1 MERTTMNEKAQTVV
15 KEVNISSDSLLRS
28 EHGILGV
35 LLPRRINP
43 KAADEAATIVHALL
57 THAHLDRREAR
68 EHGWRGV
75 RPSFTRVPSWTA
87 RIAGCDCIYGLA
99 FNGEQVHEGELL
111 LADFTLYVFPDPDDP
126 KLSRRCAGQRC
137 AVQSPDWPERIRSLS
152 DNLEELAD
160 YACAQIEL
168 GASLDGS
175 GVEVTLTA
183 AREATADGG
192 FTRPLADSL
201 PFFASFV
208 QTISSAVG
216 DEFQKELVL
225 WAEPSDVHESIDVS
239 VTFAAGSFFGRL
251 PGRRMK
257 KLYFAHRPHE
267 DEKTRKPVV
276 HVLSGFLG
284 AGKTTFLQQ
293 WLEYLNNRE
302 RFTGVIQNEFGEVD
316 LDTLIL
322 RGQTRVEALDEGCV
336 CCTLADSL
344 RPGIERL
351 ISATPADQI
360 ILETTG
366 LARASAV
373 MDSVLVLNDLVSR
386 GLLITVVDAWDAVK
400 RPEILD
406 FDKPLDDEARCR
418 RDQVENADVLICS
431 KADAVS
437 DDELEQLQRRLSRL
451 NPDALV
457 VAADHGSIPFGVLDA
472 FFLHALDKRGGRLPS
487 RDGTEVTRSEA
498 AASRR
503 FKGWGLAAS
512 REPSAE
518 ESFEQFAAFVP
529 EERSVE
535 EWRSLLN
542 EAGDGL
548 IRAKGIVG
556 LAGHGSALLQYAAG
570 ILDFQPIPDGE
581 AAAEA
586 AADPKKRFVVF
597 IGQGLKRPEGLEFK
611 NGVRRTI
618 QNPGG

>member
-1 MERTTMNEKAQTVV
+1 MNEKTQTVV
-15 KEVNISSDSLLRS
+15 REVNISSDSLLRS

-43 KAADEAATIVHALL
+43 QAGDDAATIVHSLL
-57 THAHLDRREAR
+57 THAHLDRRGAR

-75 RPSFTRVPSWTA
+75 RPSFTRAPSWTA
-87 RIAGCDCIYGLA
+87 RIAGRDCIYGLA

-126 KLSRRCAGQRC
+126 KLSRRSAAQR
-137 AVQSPDWPERIRSLS
+137 ADVLNPDWPERIRALS
-152 DNLEELAD
+152 DNSEALSD

-168 GASLDGS
+168 GASLDGT
-175 GVEVTLTA
+175 GVEATLTA
-183 AREATADGG
+183 AREMRSNDG

-201 PFFASFV
+201 PFFAAFV
-208 QTISSAVG
+208 QTLSAAVG
-216 DEFQKELVL
+216 DEYPKELVL
-225 WAEPSDVHESIDVS
+225 WAEPGEGHDSIDVS

-257 KLYFAHRPHE
+257 HLYFAHKPHA

-322 RGQTRVEALDEGCV
+322 RGQTKVEALDEGCV

-400 RPEILD
+400 RPNIID
-406 FDKPLDDEARCR
+406 FSGELDDEARCR
-418 RDQVENADVLICS
+418 RDQIENADVLICS
-431 KADAVS
+431 KADAVE
-437 DDELEQLQRRLSRL
+437 DDELEELQARLSRL

-487 RDGTEVTRSEA
+487 RDGTEVTRSQA
-498 AASRR
+498 AARR
-503 FKGWGLAAS
+503 FGGWTAAL

-518 ESFEQFAAFVP
+518 ESFEQFAASVP
-529 EERSVE
+529 EERTLE
-535 EWRSLLN
+535 QWKSLIAQ
-542 EAGDGL
+542 AGSGL

-556 LAGHGSALLQYAAG
+556 LCGHGSVVLQYASG
-570 ILDFQPIPDGE
+570 VLDFQPIPEGE
-581 AAAEA
+581 AAAKA
-586 AADPKKRFVVF
+586 AADPDARFLVF
-597 IGQGLKRPEGLEFK
+597 IGRGLVRPDGIAFK
-611 NGVRRTI
+611 NKRTS
-618 QNPGG
+618 NRPDAGGASWS